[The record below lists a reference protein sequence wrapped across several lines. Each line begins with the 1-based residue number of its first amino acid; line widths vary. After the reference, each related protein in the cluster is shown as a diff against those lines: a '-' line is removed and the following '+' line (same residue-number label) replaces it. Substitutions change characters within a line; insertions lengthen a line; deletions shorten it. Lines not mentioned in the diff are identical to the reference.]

1 MHPKV
6 QEAVEVLEEAAEQD
20 DFGMLFTGGKDSMI
34 MLYLWREYA
43 DTPEMYPGTYFTAE
57 SPTLYN
63 QPPLLIVD
71 THNQFDE
78 IYDHRDEIAE
88 EWSLQYD
95 VRSNEEFLEEVIW
108 NEDDERGFA
117 WDGFKTDECC
127 GALKIDVIADF
138 IDSGYENLIVGRR
151 EADVSGE
158 LDTTESKREPLPHKR
173 YYPLANWSD
182 GLVQMFI
189 DREGLDLPEI
199 YYEGY
204 EHTDCVDCT
213 NMGEDG
219 DEWSGMSAEK
229 KEQLANLRDMGYM

>member
-6 QEAVEVLEEAAEQD
+6 QEAVEVLEQAAEQD
-20 DFGMLFTGGKDSMI
+20 DMGMLFTAGKDSMI
-34 MLYLWREYA
+34 MMYLWREYC
-43 DTPEMYPGTYFTAE
+43 DTPDVSTHDGEP
-57 SPTLYN
+57 LYN

-71 THNQFDE
+71 TYNQFDE
-78 IYDHRDEIAE
+78 IYDFRDEIAE
-88 EWSLQYD
+88 EWGLKYD
-95 VRSNEEFLEEVIW
+95 VRANEEFLEEVIW
-108 NEDDERGFA
+108 NDDDERGFA

-138 IDSGYENLIVGRR
+138 IQSGYESLIVGRR
-151 EADVSGE
+151 EADVNGE
-158 LDTTESKREPLPHKR
+158 LDTTEDKREPLPHER

-182 GLVQMFI
+182 SLVQMFI
-189 DREGLDLPEI
+189 DREGIDLPDV
-199 YYEGY
+199 YAQGY